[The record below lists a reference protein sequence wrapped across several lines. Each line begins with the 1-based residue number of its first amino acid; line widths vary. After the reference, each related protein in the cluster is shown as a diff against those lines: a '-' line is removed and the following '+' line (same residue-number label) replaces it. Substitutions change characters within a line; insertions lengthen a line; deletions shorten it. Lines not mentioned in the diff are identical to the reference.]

1 MQPREKWQRSNI
13 LSLTDLVSL
22 FSSDAWIPCY
32 LPPFG
37 WSSDIQ
43 GFSST
48 RRRETVQWLTTSY
61 CRSVHARTR
70 SLLPV
75 AEPLVPPRSIR
86 EPPLARVA
94 EIRFTTNDSRIPP
107 AGVLLLTPNRKIT
120 NLEKSSTNSLL
131 YLKPRGDASGTNET
145 RTIPLTRPLDDEL
158 YQLILGVEVRIL
170 VQKGASEIRTIRTHR
185 GRALDSINPDW
196 TRSFVPLLAHPFRE
210 SVIEV
215 LKGCSKGLF
224 GNMTGKR
231 EATTRRGCR
240 HSTTGRPAELP
251 SLLSPRISCLLFLFH
266 SRARSLFPSLS
277 LLPSPPP
284 CTPLSPIRRSIELLY
299 MRFVSSFS
307 NSIFRHLLASP
318 NFPWLFDFPRDVTL
332 LAVSNVSVVVTWNV
346 LKVICVEIGVVPML
360 KSFYRL
366 ESFVSNVSRFMK
378 SNLTL
383 GHRYIVFGNVLRC
396 ASFLLTSSFSNNIV
410 AMLFVIIFSTS
421 HLISNHIYLTLSIS
435 KIKMKC
441 IKVKFLSNNS
451 FQGLTR
457 FTTQN
462 NISLSFYVN
471 SPDNNANPL

>member
-48 RRRETVQWLTTSY
+48 RRRETVQRLTTSY

-70 SLLPV
+70 SLFPV

-94 EIRFTTNDSRIPP
+94 EIRFTTNDSKIPA
-107 AGVLLLTPNRKIT
+107 AGMLLLTPDRKIT

-131 YLKPRGDASGTNET
+131 YLKARDDASRTNET
-145 RTIPLTRPLDDEL
+145 RAIPLTRPLDDEL

-185 GRALDSINPDW
+185 ALDSINPVW

-215 LKGCSKGLF
+215 LKGFSRGLF

-240 HSTTGRPAELP
+240 HSTTGRPAEPP
-251 SLLSPRISCLLFLFH
+251 SLLSPRISCLLFVFR

-284 CTPLSPIRRSIELLY
+284 CTPLSPIQRSIELLY

-332 LAVSNVSVVVTWNV
+332 LAVPNVSVVVTWNV

-366 ESFVSNVSRFMK
+366 ESFVSNVSRFIK

-383 GHRYIVFGNVLRC
+383 GHCYVVFGNVLRY
-396 ASFLLTSSFSNNIV
+396 ASFLLTSSFANDIV
-410 AMLFVIIFSTS
+410 AMLFPIIFSTS
-421 HLISNHIYLTLSIS
+421 HLISICIYLTLSIS
-435 KIKMKC
+435 KIK
-441 IKVKFLSNNS
+441 IKL
-451 FQGLTR
+451 
-457 FTTQN
+457 
-462 NISLSFYVN
+462 Y
-471 SPDNNANPL
+471 